1 MPPRSKAELLAAA
14 PKHAKDPAPVIGSEL
29 MGMALNHAFHVPHQ
43 SRAAKKLK
51 ALALLNSS
59 WVSAVS
65 EVVNAGAK
73 EARVDPPT
81 LRKIKWTG
89 APHRSSTLCTP
100 RHRSQAHKPA

>member
-1 MPPRSKAELLAAA
+1 MPPRQQAASAA

-29 MGMALNHAFHVPHQ
+29 MGMTLNHAFHVPHQ
-43 SRAAKKLK
+43 SRAAQKLK

-59 WVSAVS
+59 WALAVS

-89 APHRSSTLCTP
+89 APQRSSTLCTP
-100 RHRSQAHKPA
+100 WHHSQAHKPA